1 MKVLVVGGGGREHT
15 LVWKL
20 KQSSHV
26 DKIYCAPGNG
36 GIAQDAECVPL
47 AAEDLHGLADFA
59 QEKRID
65 LTVVGPEAP
74 LTAGIV
80 DIFKSRGLK
89 VFGPDAKAAC
99 LEGSKVF
106 AKEKMTRYGVPTA
119 AYRVFYDSAAALEFV
134 RELNGPC
141 VVKADGLAAGK
152 GVIIAKDRAEAEQAV
167 RLIMEERAFGDA
179 GKAVVVEQLLKGE
192 EVSVLAFTDGK
203 TIKTLAASQ
212 DHKRVFD
219 GDEGPNTGGMGAYSP
234 APVYTSELHEK
245 TVKDIL
251 EPVIY
256 GLADD
261 CIKYKGVIYAGLMV
275 TSEGPYVLE
284 FNCRFGDPETQVVV
298 PRLKSDLLEVMNA
311 VIEERLDEVELEWD
325 PRAAVCVVA
334 ASGGY
339 PGAYEK
345 GKVIT
350 GLDELPPDIL
360 VFHAGTALSD
370 GKLVTSGGR
379 VLGITGFGATIED
392 AVKRVYSG
400 VERIHFEGIHY
411 RRDIAHRALKRGM
424 LND

>member
-179 GKAVVVEQLLKGE
+179 GKAVVVEQLFKGE

-261 CIKYKGVIYAGLMV
+261 GIKYKGVIYAGLMV